1 MRGPTTTLGTTPA
14 AAEAGI
20 DPGPF
25 VSLTTDVGPTATA
38 ICADS
43 ASSASAASWVAA
55 DGGARSVRVTWAE
68 TFGAVEVGGSLLHVD
83 HDGRLN
89 LAVNRGSAADVLGAR
104 VDDRLRI
111 ARA

>member
-1 MRGPTTTLGTTPA
+1 MRGPTTTLVTTPA

-20 DPGPF
+20 DPGPV
-25 VSLTTDVGPTATA
+25 VSLTTDFGPTATA

-43 ASSASAASWVAA
+43 ASSAASWVAA